1 MNDEHTPKMDLLGR
15 LLEQYTLKEIVG
27 IFSNIDEKIMSLHQ
41 CSSNDFLNFNSQ
53 LKDYNLQV
61 KIISE
66 NASQI
71 FELIAGSESH
81 AVVQEFNNFHEKLK
95 LHVDYFEKQ
104 LNYSIAKLSQILNSL
119 SYMYVPLKNFM
130 QNLLTLKFL
139 IANMKLNVSYDHS
152 SESKS
157 FDAELKQLDE
167 LIDRIKTIYP
177 TIEKEISLLKVFIR
191 DTLTRLH
198 NINKNN
204 ELNVEQILNQIYSN
218 VNFLSNKHE
227 EALLQVPKLSQ
238 KTNNCYTGI
247 SKIITNLQYHDIIRQ
262 KMQHIQEAHK
272 ELIRELNLMEEN
284 QNDQIVLFKQAKYAS
299 QIPAIAQLQ
308 IAQLLYTNKEYQR
321 AIQVI
326 TSKFDE
332 IGSEMKEISDMCFQ
346 IASHT
351 HKSEETHFHEIQEKL
366 NEAVVLLNAFVKSN
380 KDFGIEVEMIY
391 SAINRASEFFIQVSD
406 LDDSLLLISKH
417 IAHAS
422 VSSFSDGIKFS
433 DQIKQLSI
441 DIRMN
446 INKIEYLFDQVKML
460 NEEHF
465 NNTSDYNEQANISES
480 SKKMSENVMMI
491 LDQINQKN
499 VRVVGFLEQNR
510 RSSEDMSLKISTS
523 VENVK
528 YYDFFEKNIEEIILE
543 LNDIYESLATDSQYL
558 HQSDKKDLKTIE
570 KFYTMQSEREIHDQ
584 VSSLDADSLITPEQ
598 LLDKAEKEIEEEDN
612 IEFF

>member
-1 MNDEHTPKMDLLGR
+1 MNDEHVPKMDLLGK
-15 LLEQYTLKEIVG
+15 LLNQYTLKEIIG

-53 LKDYNLQV
+53 LRDYNIQV
-61 KIISE
+61 KTISE

-71 FELIAGSESH
+71 FELIAGTESH
-81 AVVQEFNNFHEKLK
+81 SVVQEFNSFHEKLK

-104 LNYSIAKLSQILNSL
+104 LTYSIGQLTQILSSL
-119 SYMYVPLKNFM
+119 NYMYVPLKNFM

-139 IANMKLNVSYDHS
+139 IANLKLNLSYDRS
-152 SESKS
+152 SEYETFS
-157 FDAELKQLDE
+157 AELKQLDG
-167 LIDRIKTIYP
+167 LIDNIKAIYP
-177 TIEKEISLLKVFIR
+177 TIEKEIGLLKVFIK

-198 NINKNN
+198 NINKTN
-204 ELNVEQILNQIYSN
+204 ELNVEQILSQIHSN
-218 VNFLSNKHE
+218 INFLTSKHE
-227 EALLQVPKLSQ
+227 EALLQIPRLSQ

-272 ELIRELNLMEEN
+272 ELIKELNQMEEN
-284 QNDQIVLFKQAKYAS
+284 QNDQIVLFKQAKYVS
-299 QIPAIAQLQ
+299 QIPSIAQLQ

-332 IGSEMKEISDMCFQ
+332 IGLELKDISEMCFQ

-351 HKSEETHFHEIQEKL
+351 QNSDETHFHEIQEKL
-366 NEAVVLLNAFVKSN
+366 NDAVTLLNAFVKSN
-380 KDFGIEVEMIY
+380 IDFGIEVELIY
-391 SAINRASEFFIQVSD
+391 SAINRASDFFVQVAD
-406 LDDSLLLISKH
+406 LDDSLMEISKH

-422 VSSFSDGIKFS
+422 QSNFSDGARFS
-433 DQIKQLSI
+433 DQIKQLTV

-480 SKKMSENVMMI
+480 SRKMSDNVMVI
-491 LDQINQKN
+491 LDLINQKN
-499 VRVVGFLEQNR
+499 VNVLRLLEQNR
-510 RSSEDMSLKISTS
+510 NSSQEISLKITAS

-528 YYDFFEKNIEEIILE
+528 YYDFFEKNIEEIIVE
-543 LNDIYESLATDSQYL
+543 LNDIYESLVTVNDQSQPI
-558 HQSDKKDLKTIE
+558 DKRDLKTIE
-570 KFYTMQSEREIHDQ
+570 KFYTMQSEREIHEQ
-584 VSSLDADSLITPEQ
+584 VSSIPDDKMFISEDMIGRVEKDAD
-598 LLDKAEKEIEEEDN
+598 EEDN